1 MRLQHFL
8 GLVGLAVSASAAA
21 QTTAQRVSLVQFRAD
36 IEALD
41 DSVRLVDL
49 EASMIDLA
57 RVDRDNALL
66 HVKLGFL
73 AYRLG
78 EVTGSNSHFDDAGGE
93 FEWATELEPTW
104 PYPWYGLGLAELAIG
119 ESSVIAF
126 ENIRQFLGR
135 DYLSKATAAFAQ
147 ATVVEPSF
155 TQAVVDLAET
165 AMRQKIR
172 PRTEVAL
179 RAVREAAQTGAA
191 DVPEVQLARGRL
203 ERILGDGDSAM
214 AALTR
219 FLEVGGDPGIGQ
231 FEMARA
237 LYYVGQRENGE
248 RAYYLGAAQSGS
260 EPATALYREDFGW
273 AASPEELA
281 AFDAVPS
288 VDREEWLRDFWRR
301 RDMGDVRV
309 PGERLAEHYRRYF
322 YAVDRYSLVS
332 RHRRYDVINPYR
344 NEQQVFDDR
353 GIIYIRHGEPD
364 QRAFHTSSESIQP
377 NESWAYVRP
386 GRNLIF
392 HFAASDDVQDYK
404 LVESLSDILG
414 AGVGLRLE
422 AGGERSEE
430 AAALF
435 ASRSTIDPIY
445 QRLASFPTSASAR
458 LYGEERRAGAR
469 AIRIGTTTDGF
480 PLRYAAALGGVVRRY
495 LVGDARGDG
504 WQVLLVFAVPG
515 SSLVPDRSGDG
526 LVYRVGA
533 RVVVTDTAGE
543 AVLYVDS
550 TSVLRR
556 TQPLGER
563 EFMTGFLAIPVP
575 KGDHR
580 LRLAL
585 DQGRDR
591 AGELLEDTVQV
602 PDPDAKQLAMSDVL
616 VGHAGSGL
624 AWVSVNDTVPV
635 SPTARFSA
643 SRPLEVYYEIHGM
656 ERGAPYRSRLEVR
669 KEGGGS
675 IFGFFKRLF
684 GGGGPPVALTV
695 EGVASGP
702 VTRILQTVDVSRLK
716 PGRYRVRVSIQETQ
730 GDGRVERETALE
742 VEGT

>member
-1 MRLQHFL
+1 M
-8 GLVGLAVSASAAA
+8 GLVVSASAAA
-21 QTTAQRVSLVQFRAD
+21 QTPAQRDSIVQFRAD
-36 IEALD
+36 LEALD
-41 DSVRLVDL
+41 DSVRLLEL
-49 EASMIDLA
+49 EASMIDVA

-66 HVKLGFL
+66 HVKLGFV

-78 EVTGSNSHFDDAGGE
+78 EVTGSNSHYDDAGGE
-93 FEWATELEPTW
+93 FEWATEREPTW

-126 ENIRQFLGR
+126 ENIRQILGR

-155 TQAVVDLAET
+155 AQAVVDLAET

-203 ERILGDGDSAM
+203 ERMLGDGDSAV

-219 FLEVGGDPGIGQ
+219 FLEVGGDSGIGH

-260 EPATALYREDFGW
+260 ERATALYREDLGW
-273 AASPEELA
+273 VASPEELA
-281 AFDAVPS
+281 EFDAVPS
-288 VDREEWLRDFWRR
+288 AEREEWLRDFWRR

-322 YAVDRYSLVS
+322 HAVDRYSLVS

-364 QRAFHTSSESIQP
+364 QRAFHTSTDTIQP
-377 NESWAYVRP
+377 NESWVYVRQE
-386 GRNLIF
+386 RKLIF

-430 AAALF
+430 AEALF

-445 QRLASFPTSASAR
+445 QRLASFPTTSSAR

-495 LVGDARGDG
+495 LVGDTRGYG

-526 LVYRVGA
+526 LVYRLGA
-533 RVVVTDTAGE
+533 RVVVTDTVGE

-563 EFMTGFLAIPVP
+563 EFMTGFLAIPIP
-575 KGDHR
+575 KGNHR

-602 PDPDAKQLAMSDVL
+602 PDPLAEQLAMSDLL
-616 VGHAGSGL
+616 VGHARSGL
-624 AWVSVNDTVPV
+624 AWVSANDTVPV

-643 SRPLEVYYEIHGM
+643 SRPLEVYYEIHGL
-656 ERGAPYRSRLEVR
+656 ESGAPYRSRLEVR

-695 EGVASGP
+695 DGVASGP
-702 VTRILQTVDVSRLK
+702 VTRILQTVDISRLG
-716 PGRYRVRVSIQETQ
+716 PGRYRLRVSIQDTQ
-730 GDGRVERETALE
+730 GDGRIERETALE